1 MRDDARDRGRARRR
15 NRGRARSEEGE
26 SAGESDRARAESD
39 NANANAKA
47 KTLNA
52 RAFPRAVFAFIRAS
66 VQTWGG
72 KHDARDA
79 RTDGTMSS

>member
-1 MRDDARDRGRARRR
+1 M
-15 NRGRARSEEGE
+15 
-26 SAGESDRARAESD
+26 

-47 KTLNA
+47 NANA

-72 KHDARDA
+72 KHDAREA